1 MEDNTTNLLPYS
13 KHEWC
18 MLLINYLT
26 PCILNGINSIFN
38 ESVQLCKTNDEPEKY
53 LMTFQNL
60 LTRIPKWN
68 NQIIEVEKIRII
80 EETKCKYL
88 EDLMVCV
95 HVVQLKIL
103 TCARLTNETKK
114 INIDIPDL
122 SSFIHNVYINIARKL
137 YSNIYLFE
145 IDISSLETQKR
156 KREME
161 IICETCIMNTIRD
174 NIPIDNLLKQYIEEK
189 TDVIIGEKENP
200 YSTPEPSIP
209 EPTPQV
215 STPVSTLEP
224 GPIEPS
230 PEPTPLVS
238 TPEPILQVSTPEPN
252 TNVFKE
258 TESKIKINEDLNEI
272 IEIPPREEK
281 NDFIQEDIILSD
293 VETIEPDNSMDFNEI
308 NNMNKENI
316 VIDDI
321 IEL

>member
-18 MLLINYLT
+18 MLLINYIT
-26 PCILNGINSIFN
+26 PCVINGVQSIFN
-38 ESVQLCKTNDEPEKY
+38 EAIQLCKTNDEPDKY

-68 NQIIEVEKIRII
+68 NQIIEVEKLRII
-80 EETKCKYL
+80 EETHCKYL

-122 SSFIHNVYINIARKL
+122 SSFVHNVYINIARKL

-156 KREME
+156 KREIE

-174 NIPIDNLLKQYIEEK
+174 NIPIDTLLKQYIEEK
-189 TDVIIGEKENP
+189 TDIVVENDDP
-200 YSTPEPSIP
+200 KDVTPSVL
-209 EPTPQV
+209 PQV
-215 STPVSTLEP
+215 TPSVPPQVTPSVPPPVTP
-224 GPIEPS
+224 YVPS
-230 PEPTPLVS
+230 P
-238 TPEPILQVSTPEPN
+238 IL
-252 TNVFKE
+252 KE
-258 TESKIKINEDLNEI
+258 TDSKIKINEDLNEI
-272 IEIPPREEK
+272 IEIPSREEN

-293 VETIEPDNSMDFNEI
+293 VETIGTDNSMDFNEI
-308 NNMNKENI
+308 NNINKENI